1 MHNKNRGFTLVEV
14 LVAMLLLCVVILF
27 VTQLWF
33 KLVNASELA
42 ETAVGESISSSELLQ
57 QLQEAFMQGK
67 QLQTV
72 DSKVIVLT
80 ADESRSFEIVDNALL
95 MDDKQLASLIR
106 GSITADN
113 NSVSFDLVTQS
124 GKTLQATF
132 YILGG

>member
-57 QLQEAFMQGK
+57 QLQETFMQGK

-80 ADESRSFEIVDNALL
+80 DDESRSFEIVNNTLL